1 MSAVRVFIAG
11 SRAISRLNESLRLR
25 LDRIMAEGHEVL
37 VGDANGAD
45 RIVQQYLADRRYRDV
60 TVYCTGGRCRNN
72 VGSWVTAA
80 ISPPA
85 GVHGGADFYAVKD
98 REMAANATHGLMLW
112 DGESRGT
119 LTNIKNLM
127 RDRKPVVVY
136 LSPSKT
142 FLTIKTATDLDAL
155 LAQATPS
162 ARHEV
167 RRHA

>member
-1 MSAVRVFIAG
+1 MQAVRVFIAG

-45 RIVQQYLADRRYRDV
+45 RVVQHYLADHHYRDV
-60 TVYCTGGRCRNN
+60 TVYCTGERCRNN
-72 VGSWVTAA
+72 VGLWMVAA
-80 ISPPA
+80 IPPPA
-85 GVHGGADFYAVKD
+85 GLRGGADFYALKD
-98 REMAANATHGLMLW
+98 REMAAKATHGLMLW

-119 LTNIKNLM
+119 LTNIKNLV

-136 LSPSKT
+136 LSPARS

-155 LAQATPS
+155 LAQAIPT

-167 RRHA
+167 R